1 MNCNIIKKRFY
12 DVPAFRASLALDIL
26 ILIPSIMIL
35 VTGYNDVQVSLIISV
50 SLMTPFILISF
61 IAFFCTSTT
70 IVFTKEYIIIK
81 KYRYNWY
88 NITLKLD
95 DDTNI
100 VNFLRANTLCI
111 SYYNNKKKREEET
124 YIRCKRPYFDY
135 IMSVRN
141 W

>member
-12 DVPAFRASLALDIL
+12 DVPAFRMSLVLDIMFFIPL
-26 ILIPSIMIL
+26 IIL
-35 VTGYNDVQVSLIISV
+35 VAHDYDRISLIVLVSV
-50 SLMTPFILISF
+50 MTLLILISF
-61 IAFFCTSTT
+61 IAFFGTSTT